1 MVHIGQKVNPLL
13 GGDNF
18 HVIERTKS
26 QVERLDK
33 LPFVLFEIRLA
44 ILTLHNFD
52 SLIQVN
58 GLNDVRTR
66 TSKMSPHLRMRLN
79 DGLHGFCEQ

>member
-13 GGDNF
+13 SGDDF
-18 HVIERTKS
+18 HVIEWTKS

-33 LPFVLFEIRLA
+33 LPLVLFKFRLA

-52 SLIQVN
+52 RLIQVN

-66 TSKMSPHLRMRLN
+66 TSKMGPHLRMRLN
-79 DGLHGFCEQ
+79 DGLHSLCEQ